1 MLQALFE
8 NRKAIYYFAYG
19 ILIKLVLQI
28 PLIYLLHAYGPLL
41 ATTIALVV
49 PIYLMYRRLYQ
60 VTHFNRKLL
69 QKRLLLTL
77 IETLLMGLVVFVANW
92 LLGYAFKPTGRLTS
106 LLYLLIIGGLG
117 MTVYTALTLLTH
129 QLDKLIGSKASRL
142 RQKLGWH

>member
-1 MLQALFE
+1 
-8 NRKAIYYFAYG
+8 YG